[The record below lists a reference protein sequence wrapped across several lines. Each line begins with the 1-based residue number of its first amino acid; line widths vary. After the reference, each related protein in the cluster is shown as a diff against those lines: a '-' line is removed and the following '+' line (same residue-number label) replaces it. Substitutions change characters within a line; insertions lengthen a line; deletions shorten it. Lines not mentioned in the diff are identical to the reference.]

1 MKTDKL
7 FYRVFLEH
15 PALAFELAGL
25 TMPLD
30 GEYQQKSI
38 EVKEEALSSRRGA

>member
-7 FYRVFLEH
+7 FYLVFLEH

-25 TMPLD
+25 PLPPD
-30 GEYQQKSI
+30 GAYHQRSI
-38 EVKEEALSSRRGA
+38 EV